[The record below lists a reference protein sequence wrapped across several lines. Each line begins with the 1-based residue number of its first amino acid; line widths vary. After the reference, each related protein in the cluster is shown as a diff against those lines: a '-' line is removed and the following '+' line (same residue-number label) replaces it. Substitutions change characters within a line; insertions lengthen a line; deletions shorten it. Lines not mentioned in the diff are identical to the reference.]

1 MLKKIDLLKTQ
12 EYWVNR
18 IQDILFEKV
27 QNYLKDNNIS
37 RVKFANDLGVSKGY
51 VSQVLNGQFNFS
63 LKKLVELSLAI
74 GKVPDIHFDEVD
86 NYIRKVL
93 DEDKKLHYNK
103 IIPIRS
109 IEVSSSDSSSIKVSE
124 EKYFITSN
132 MNSHNT
138 KLAS

>member
-103 IIPIRS
+103 IIPIGS
-109 IEVSSSDSSSIKVSE
+109 IEVSSSDSSSINVREK
-124 EKYFITSN
+124 KYFITSN

>member
-93 DEDKKLHYNK
+93 DEDKKRHYNK

-109 IEVSSSDSSSIKVSE
+109 IEVSSSDSSSIKVE
-124 EKYFITSN
+124 EKYFITSK
-132 MNSHNT
+132 MISHNV